1 MIMAHF
7 LFYLFSERKQVKRN
21 TKTLPSQVTP
31 LTLANPLEQAVSGIK
46 QKRCTTA
53 SEWQTRVSNVR
64 IKLSLQFSYII

>member
-1 MIMAHF
+1 MAHF

-53 SEWQTRVSNVR
+53 SE
-64 IKLSLQFSYII
+64 